1 MNELEK
7 YIEFLKAKV
16 QTSAHRGIEIDPSE
30 LHPSSKPHQRDM
42 TTWCLRNGTALLAAS
57 YGLGKTHVQI
67 DIARILTARYLNDK
81 FLIVCPLGVKY
92 QFQQADGPR
101 MGVDIEYVKS
111 DAEIEAAKGRI
122 LITNYERVRGSGKR
136 GAAIDPRKHSLIG
149 VTLDEG
155 SMLRSLGNKTSEVF
169 VEVFR
174 DVPFKFVCTATP
186 APNQYRELIY
196 YARYLG
202 IMDHGQALTRWFKRD
217 PKKAGNLQLHP
228 QHEESFWL
236 WVASWALFLHKPSD
250 LGHDDAGYDMPEM
263 PPPIWH
269 RLPTDHRNAF
279 EHADNRG
286 QRRLFMMTTDGV
298 SECAKEARHTLP
310 ARIEKML
317 EILDAHDYGT
327 HWLIWH
333 HLEDERKAIEKA
345 IPECVSVYGSLSL
358 EQKEKRVMDI
368 QGGRVRI
375 AALKPQ
381 MSGSGCNFQHHCNH
395 ALYLG
400 VNYKFEQFIQ
410 SVHRIYRFLQGET
423 VCIHIVHS
431 ESEDNVV
438 EALKAKWRRHDELT
452 AKMQAIVQKY
462 GLSNEALQGGLQR
475 TIGVTRQEMTKL
487 GTYKAVNNDCVAEI
501 KTMETDSVDMVLTSI
516 PFGNHYEYTTSLND
530 FGHNV
535 DNAGFFDQMN
545 FLIPHL
551 LRTLKPGRNCLIHVK
566 DRIMYG
572 HQTDHG
578 FMSVAPFS
586 DQTVL
591 AFLKHGFIYGGRR
604 TIVTDVVRENNST
617 YRLGWTE
624 MTKDATKMSSGLP
637 EYLLWF
643 RKPPT
648 SNDTARADEPVTKN
662 KADFSIGRWQ
672 IDASNSWRSNGN
684 ALILLDG
691 APAATDD
698 SALQRAPYDYEAHVA
713 RLDVKEKKGHLPKDY
728 FSEPP
733 KSHSDWVW
741 DNVHF
746 MGCLNANQSRR
757 AKVNHICP
765 LPFDIVER
773 AIRLYSNEGEI
784 VFDPFA
790 GLFTVP
796 YIAIKE
802 GREGWGIELN
812 ETYYEAGVRYCREAE
827 QERNALTMFDLAER
841 LGIDLYAN
849 A

>member
-1 MNELEK
+1 MDKK
-7 YIEFLKAKV
+7 YREFLEGKV
-16 QTSAHRGIEIDPSE
+16 TTSAHRGIEVDPSE
-30 LHPSSKPHQRDM
+30 CHKSSKPHQIDM
-42 TTWCLRNGTALLAAS
+42 TLWALRNGTALVAAS

-67 DIARILTARYLNDK
+67 DLARILTARYPDDK

-92 QFQQADGPR
+92 QFTMADGPR
-101 MGVDIEYVKS
+101 MDVNIEYVKN
-111 DAEIEAAKGRI
+111 DAGIEASKSRI

-149 VTLDEG
+149 VSLDEG

-186 APNQYRELIY
+186 APNEYRELIY

-236 WVASWALFLHKPSD
+236 WVASWALFLHRPSD
-250 LGHDDAGYDMPEM
+250 LGHDDTGYDLPEKKEF
-263 PPPIWH
+263 WH

-279 EHADNRG
+279 EHTDNRG
-286 QRRLFMMTTDGV
+286 QHRLFMMTTDGV
-298 SECAKEARHTLP
+298 SERAKEARHTLP
-310 ARIEKML
+310 ARIEKMQ

-333 HLEDERKAIEKA
+333 HLEDERKAITKA
-345 IPECVSVYGSLSL
+345 VPECVPVYGSLKL
-358 EQKEKRVMDI
+358 DEKEKRIMAI
-368 QGGRVRI
+368 QQGSTRI

-381 MSGSGCNFQHHCNH
+381 MSGTGCNFQHHCWH
-395 ALYLG
+395 VIYLG

-410 SVHRIYRFLQGET
+410 SLHRVYRFLQGHE
-423 VCIHIVHS
+423 VHVHIIHS

-438 EALKAKWRRHDELT
+438 EALKAKWKRHDELVL
-452 AKMQAIVQKY
+452 KMQGIIKKY
-462 GLSNEALQGGLQR
+462 GLSNEALQGGLKR

-487 GTYKAVNNDCVAEI
+487 GTYKAVNNDCVEEV
-501 KTMETDSVDMVLTSI
+501 KTMKTDSVGMILTSI
-516 PFGNHYEYTTSLND
+516 PFGNHYEYTTSLED
-530 FGHNV
+530 FGHNS
-535 DNAGFFDQMN
+535 DNKGFFIQMD

-551 LRTLKPGRNCLIHVK
+551 LRVLKPGHNCLIHVK
-566 DRIMYG
+566 DRILYG
-572 HQTDHG
+572 HQTEHG
-578 FMSVAPFS
+578 FMDVAPFS

-591 AFLKHGFIYGGRR
+591 AFRKHGFIYGGRR

-624 MTKDATKMSSGLP
+624 MTKDATKMGSGLP

-648 SNDTARADEPVTKN
+648 SNDTARADEPVTKS
-662 KADFSIGRWQ
+662 KDDYTRARWQ
-672 IDASNSWRSNGN
+672 IDAHSMWRSNGN

-691 APAATDD
+691 APQATDD
-698 SALQRAPYDYEAHVA
+698 SALQRAPYDHEAHIA
-713 RLDVKEKKGHLPKDY
+713 RLEAKDEKGALPASF

-733 KSHSDWVW
+733 KSHSPWVW

-773 AIRLYSNEGEI
+773 AIRLYSNEGDV

-796 YIAIKE
+796 YMAIKLN
-802 GREGWGIELN
+802 REGWGVELN
-812 ETYYEAGVRYCREAE
+812 ENYYNAGVGYCRLAE
-827 QERNALTMFDLAER
+827 KERNAPDIFGLAER
-841 LGIDLYAN
+841 MGIDLFPDKA
-849 A
+849 